1 MVVSHNDS
9 VGSEKCPPPVC
20 KFVHRNMKSVYRV
33 MKPRFISGLIV
44 PALLLGVLLTISTG
58 CDREAAQQKPT
69 PPTVTVAP
77 VEKKEIVEWDEFTG
91 RIEPVESVEV
101 RPRVSGYIQEVRFQS
116 GQLVKKGEVLFVIDP
131 RWHQTTFDQRQAE
144 FEQAK
149 VRLDNARREAER
161 TTQLLANKAISVEE
175 SDARQSRYQ
184 EAKAALLATQA
195 ALDSAKLDLE
205 HTQVRAPIDGRVSR
219 ALLTEGNYVSGVA
232 GGATVLTTL
241 VSVDPVYVYADIDEN
256 SLLRFNAL
264 ANAKK
269 LDTDGNGKIP
279 VELQLADEPD
289 FVHRGYIESFNNRL
303 DPNTGSIL
311 LRAVFPNS
319 DGRVVPGLFARIRVP
334 LSERHPALL
343 VEERAIGTDQA
354 QKFVLTLT
362 ATNTVAYQSVKL
374 GPAIEGKRVVRCG
387 LHGNEE
393 IVVNGL
399 QRVRP
404 GMPVAPQQEVANNEG
419 QHLAK
424 R

>member
-1 MVVSHNDS
+1 MV
-9 VGSEKCPPPVC
+9 PT
-20 KFVHRNMKSVYRV
+20 
-33 MKPRFISGLIV
+33 
-44 PALLLGVLLTISTG
+44 LLLGGVLTLLPG
-58 CDREAAQQKPT
+58 CERKTAQQKPA
-69 PPTVTVAP
+69 PPTVSVAP
-77 VEKKEIVEWDEFTG
+77 VEQKEIVEWDEFTG

-116 GQLVKKGEVLFVIDP
+116 GQLVKKGDVLFVIDP
-131 RWHQTTFDQRQAE
+131 RWHQAAFDQRQAE
-144 FEQAK
+144 FAQAK
-149 VRLDNARREAER
+149 AHLDNARREAER

-205 HTQVRAPIDGRVSR
+205 YTQVRAPIDGRVSR
-219 ALLTEGNYVSGVA
+219 ALLTEGNYVSGLA
-232 GGATVLTTL
+232 GGATELTTI

-256 SLLRFNAL
+256 SLLKFNAL
-264 ANAKK
+264 AHAKK
-269 LDTDGNGKIP
+269 LDMDGDGKIP

-289 FVHRGYIESFNNRL
+289 FPHRGYIESFNNRL

-311 LRAVFPNS
+311 LRAVFPNA

-362 ATNTVAYQSVKL
+362 TTNTVAYQSVKL
-374 GPAIEGKRVVRCG
+374 GPAIDGKRIVRSG
-387 LHGNEE
+387 LQGNEE
-393 IVVNGL
+393 VVVNGL
-399 QRVRP
+399 QRIRP
-404 GMPVAPQQEVANNEG
+404 GMPVAPQTEVANSAG
-419 QHLAK
+419 RTVAK